1 MWSVDGLDL
10 AESAAGRLLG
20 VSVGL
25 RRSLRLLSPFAE
37 DVVNVLAVASV
48 EVDAEAVCA
57 VLGELHPGATPE
69 LVRPALTQL
78 VEAEHVVLGQEGY
91 RLREANVHPEIVAWM
106 RPHLRQQLRRLV
118 ADHVPLPV
126 SRRLPLL
133 IAAGEHVRA
142 ATLGADALERAEA
155 RGDGAAT
162 VWLRQALAEIPV
174 QKRAAVAVD
183 GGSWVGIDVRT
194 PATSARVSSGGRSG
208 LREPG
213 LRSSPLLETVQ
224 PPRRTG

>member
-1 MWSVDGLDL
+1 
-10 AESAAGRLLG
+10 
-20 VSVGL
+20 
-25 RRSLRLLSPFAE
+25 
-37 DVVNVLAVASV
+37 
-48 EVDAEAVCA
+48 
-57 VLGELHPGATPE
+57 
-69 LVRPALTQL
+69 
-78 VEAEHVVLGQEGY
+78 
-91 RLREANVHPEIVAWM
+91 VHPEIVAWM

-155 RGDGAAT
+155 HGDGAAT

-174 QKRAAVAVD
+174 QKRAAAAVD
-183 GGSWVGIDVRT
+183 GGAWGDIDVRT
-194 PATSARVSSGGRSG
+194 AAAPTRVSFGAGGRSG

-224 PPRRTG
+224 APRRTG